1 MACCGQGRAALRGA
15 GSPTTADE
23 RHADRAGGPPGRAG
37 PRPASTVAGEV
48 RLRWRNH
55 ASGTIAGPVTGRAYR
70 VSGQAPVVEVD
81 RRDAAAL
88 LRSGFFTLA

>member
-15 GSPTTADE
+15 ASPTTATNG
-23 RHADRAGGPPGRAG
+23 RGPGGGPPARG
-37 PRPASTVAGEV
+37 PAPASTVAGEV
-48 RLRWRNH
+48 QLRWRNH
-55 ASGTIAGPVTGRAYR
+55 TSGTIAGPATGRAYR

>member
-15 GSPTTADE
+15 GSPTTTTNG
-23 RHADRAGGPPGRAG
+23 RGPGVGPPARGAV
-37 PRPASTVAGEV
+37 PASTVAGEV
-48 RLRWRNH
+48 PLRWRNH

-70 VSGQAPVVEVD
+70 VSGQAPVVGVD